1 MSERASPKKWLPPGW
16 AALLVAATILVPCGA
31 LVKNCSAPDQ
41 PALLKALNPVF
52 NLSAIRPVWNMSTC
66 TNVSVYFT
74 LYGILGVD
82 EKAQI
87 LKTYIWLHY
96 WWKNEF
102 VSWDPEECGA
112 SNISLP
118 KAKFW
123 VPDIVINEFMDE
135 NSAPEVPYLYLHSNG
150 AIHDSQPVRVVSSC
164 NLNIYTFP
172 FDIQKCTLT
181 FNSYIHLAMDI
192 KILLGRAEEEITK
205 RSKNVMTTMGEWEL
219 LDITADQGEATTDSS
234 TIDELIFYI
243 RVRRRAMLYVVNL
256 LIPSCFLITVD
267 LFSFLLP
274 PQSVDRSSFKM
285 TLILG
290 YTVFL
295 LIMNDLLPITG
306 NTIPLINVFFSL
318 CLALMVASLL
328 ETILITNLLLGSSD
342 FSPVPRWVEI
352 LVLRILGYLVFLPP
366 KAKGKR
372 DAESPPKTFTNK
384 HMLDNR
390 FPEKK
395 GDAEQED
402 KALEELKNLSRD
414 LQAIRVQVDRQ
425 INGTKSSEDWTKRH
439 MPRVKST
446 KLLFLFVSVLM
457 HGSCSCVMLNCSRP
471 DPPALLEALKPVF
484 NLSSIRPVVNS
495 STPTFVYVNI
505 LITSILGV
513 DEKAQLLKTYM
524 VQNFQW
530 KNEFVHWDPDHCGSH
545 WLTLTRK
552 LLWVPDIVIN
562 EFMEENKVPFVPYTY
577 LYHDGF
583 VNDFQPFRVISSC
596 RLDTYMFPF
605 DIQNCTLTF
614 NSYLH
619 PVSSIE
625 LGTRV
630 LAEDVYKASKARM
643 SSAGEWELIGIEHS
657 LHRLPTSNGDFYE
670 ELRFHVSIRRRS
682 TMYVVN
688 LLLPSCFLIA
698 VDLFSFMLPPDCVDR
713 SLFKMTLILGYTVFL
728 LNMNSQ
734 LPATGDTIPLLNVFL
749 SLCLTLMM
757 GSLLE
762 TIVITNFLHGSSRLP
777 ALPRWIKVLVIKVL
791 GCVVGL
797 PRKPKAKDTV
807 VENPAGLEMPVSVP
821 YDEEASIDMMV
832 KRLQILSR
840 ELHILRL
847 QVDQHLGRSQTAEE
861 WIQVSLIVD
870 RLLFII
876 YIFFLSISLT
886 TFVVLWAT
894 SQNI

>member
-306 NTIPLINVFFSL
+306 NTIPLI
-318 CLALMVASLL
+318 
-328 ETILITNLLLGSSD
+328 
-342 FSPVPRWVEI
+342 
-352 LVLRILGYLVFLPP
+352 
-366 KAKGKR
+366 K
-372 DAESPPKTFTNK
+372 SPPKTFTNK

>member
-1 MSERASPKKWLPPGW
+1 
-16 AALLVAATILVPCGA
+16 
-31 LVKNCSAPDQ
+31 
-41 PALLKALNPVF
+41 
-52 NLSAIRPVWNMSTC
+52 
-66 TNVSVYFT
+66 
-74 LYGILGVD
+74 
-82 EKAQI
+82 
-87 LKTYIWLHY
+87 
-96 WWKNEF
+96 
-102 VSWDPEECGA
+102 
-112 SNISLP
+112 
-118 KAKFW
+118 
-123 VPDIVINEFMDE
+123 
-135 NSAPEVPYLYLHSNG
+135 
-150 AIHDSQPVRVVSSC
+150 
-164 NLNIYTFP
+164 
-172 FDIQKCTLT
+172 
-181 FNSYIHLAMDI
+181 
-192 KILLGRAEEEITK
+192 
-205 RSKNVMTTMGEWEL
+205 MGEWEL
-219 LDITADQGEATTDSS
+219 LDITAEQGDTTATPDSS
-234 TIDELIFYI
+234 IDELIFHI
-243 RVRRRAMLYVVNL
+243 HVRRRAMLYVVNL

-328 ETILITNLLLGSSD
+328 ETILVTNLLLGSSD
-342 FSPVPRWVEI
+342 FSPVPRWVEV
-352 LVLRILGYLVFLPP
+352 LVLQIMGYLVFLPP

-384 HMLDNR
+384 HMLENS

-395 GDAEQED
+395 GEAEQED
-402 KALEELKNLSRD
+402 KALEELKNLSKD

-425 INGTKSSEDWTKRH
+425 INGTKSSEEWTKVGFIIDRLLFGLYILFISVSFLTIIIIWRC

-446 KLLFLFVSVLM
+446 KLLFLFISVLM
-457 HGSCSCVMLNCSRP
+457 HGPCSMLNCSRP

-495 STPTFVYVNI
+495 STPTLVYVNI
-505 LITSILGV
+505 VVTSILGV

-530 KNEFVHWDPDHCGSH
+530 KNEFARWDPDQCGSE

-562 EFMEENKVPFVPYTY
+562 EFMEENNAPFVPYTY

-619 PVSSIE
+619 PLSSIQ
-625 LGTRV
+625 LGTRIP
-630 LAEDVYKASKARM
+630 AEDVYKASKARM
-643 SSAGEWELIGIEHS
+643 SSAGEWELVGIQHS
-657 LHRLPTSNGDFYE
+657 LHRLPTSYGDFYE
-670 ELRFHVSIRRRS
+670 ELRFYVSIRRRS

-688 LLLPSCFLIA
+688 LLIPSCFLIA

-728 LNMNSQ
+728 LNMNSL

-777 ALPRWIKVLVIKVL
+777 ALPRWIKILVIKVL

-807 VENPAGLEMPVSVP
+807 VENLAGLEMPVSVRH
-821 YDEEASIDMMV
+821 DEEAPNADGLPIDMMV

-847 QVDQHLGRSQTAEE
+847 QVDQHMGRSKTAEE